1 MTSEDSE
8 VTESVYEDMKTY
20 KNASNPRRSRRK
32 KMRKTFGSRERP
44 KTATLPHPSILDET
58 LKDKVDMTLTKKD
71 LLAAVKLCN
80 NEPGAHAT
88 IPTRWEFAGTQID
101 SWDQNRFMFLIFTP
115 NIVLCTFF
123 RWLQMRHNSH
133 LAKPTRLLSLK
144 VITFQHCTKTIGWQ
158 KHLDI
163 STSSAWWNK

>member
-20 KNASNPRRSRRK
+20 RKGLPTNPRRSRRK
-32 KMRKTFGSRERP
+32 KMRKTALRERP

-88 IPTRWEFAGTQID
+88 IPTR
-101 SWDQNRFMFLIFTP
+101 
-115 NIVLCTFF
+115 
-123 RWLQMRHNSH
+123 
-133 LAKPTRLLSLK
+133 
-144 VITFQHCTKTIGWQ
+144 
-158 KHLDI
+158 
-163 STSSAWWNK
+163 

>member
-1 MTSEDSE
+1 MMTSEDSE

-20 KNASNPRRSRRK
+20 KNGPASNPRRSRRK
-32 KMRKTFGSRERP
+32 KMRKTLGSRERERP

-88 IPTRWEFAGTQID
+88 IPTRSECVSVQTKID
-101 SWDQNRFMFLIFTP
+101 FYFL
-115 NIVLCTFF
+115 L
-123 RWLQMRHNSH
+123 
-133 LAKPTRLLSLK
+133 
-144 VITFQHCTKTIGWQ
+144 
-158 KHLDI
+158 
-163 STSSAWWNK
+163 

>member
-1 MTSEDSE
+1 MMTSEDSE

-88 IPTRWEFAGTQID
+88 IPTR
-101 SWDQNRFMFLIFTP
+101 
-115 NIVLCTFF
+115 
-123 RWLQMRHNSH
+123 
-133 LAKPTRLLSLK
+133 
-144 VITFQHCTKTIGWQ
+144 
-158 KHLDI
+158 
-163 STSSAWWNK
+163 

>member
-20 KNASNPRRSRRK
+20 KKGFSINPRRSRRK
-32 KMRKTFGSRERP
+32 KMRKTISRERP
-44 KTATLPHPSILDET
+44 KTATLLHPSILDET

-88 IPTRWEFAGTQID
+88 IPTR
-101 SWDQNRFMFLIFTP
+101 
-115 NIVLCTFF
+115 
-123 RWLQMRHNSH
+123 
-133 LAKPTRLLSLK
+133 
-144 VITFQHCTKTIGWQ
+144 
-158 KHLDI
+158 
-163 STSSAWWNK
+163 